1 MSTLLVKI
9 EESVSINGKTR
20 GSSITNEVLNVDR
33 VYHQVLSP
41 GIVESTVVSFGATAG
56 YAAGEMISGDL
67 RYLRITNINESA
79 ATSQLRIVG
88 TDEAYAVEINQ
99 NESFVLFNDTLDA
112 FTGATA
118 ATASIGATG
127 AAYITASGD
136 ALIEVFAV
144 SDGSV

>member
-20 GSSITNEVLNVDR
+20 GSSISNEIANVDR
-33 VYHQVLSP
+33 VYHQVLNP
-41 GIVESTVVSFGATAG
+41 GTVESRVVSFGATAG

-67 RYLRITNINESA
+67 RYLRITNINSSA
-79 ATSQLRIVG
+79 AMSLLRVVG
-88 TDEAYAVEINQ
+88 TDEAYAVELNQ

-118 ATASIGATG
+118 ATASIGATA
-127 AAYITASGD
+127 AAYITASGN
-136 ALIEVFAV
+136 AIIEVFAA